1 MKKRQIKKQQK
12 MRNKRLIKQYPFL
25 LPRNVYSDKVP
36 SNYDYEYTEYDA
48 LLKGWKI
55 GFGQFL
61 LEDLREAC
69 LKTGYLDQMRIEQLK
84 EKYIVTNDNI
94 YKVVEK
100 NNKTDEYDIF
110 NATQNLDG
118 TIDYEVMYYNGGCSF
133 NEAIEY
139 ALEAMK

>member
-1 MKKRQIKKQQK
+1 MSETVHYTGKIAPVDKLPNETLEEQCKRI
-12 MRNKRLIKQYPFL
+12 LAEH
-25 LPRNVYSDKVP
+25 
-36 SNYDYEYTEYDA
+36 NYFELNSYCDSWIEMLCEELYE
-48 LLKGWKI
+48 
-55 GFGQFL
+55 
-61 LEDLREAC
+61 R
-69 LKTGYLDQMRIEQLK
+69 
-84 EKYIVTNDNI
+84 YIVTNDNI

-118 TIDYEVMYYNGGCSF
+118 TIDYEVMYYKGGCSF